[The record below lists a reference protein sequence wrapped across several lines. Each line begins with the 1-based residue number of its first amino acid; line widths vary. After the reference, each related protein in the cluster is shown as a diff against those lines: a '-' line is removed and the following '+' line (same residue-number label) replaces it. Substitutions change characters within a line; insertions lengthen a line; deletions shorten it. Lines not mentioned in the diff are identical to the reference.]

1 MKHGPRGGK
10 GSLFLPLC
18 SAASVVIL
26 LFILVPIVQLMT
38 SPDPDVLVKTIGDPD
53 VLRAIGLSMRTA
65 GLATLI
71 AFAFGTP
78 LAYLLAHRDFPGKH
92 LVESLVDLPLVIPH
106 PVIGIAILAVAGRA
120 SPVGRFLQALGV
132 QVMGTVTGI
141 VAVLLFVGLPLYVN
155 SAKNGFEAVPRRLE
169 YVARNLGAGP
179 FGAFR
184 RVTFPLAWR
193 SVLVGMVL
201 CFARAVSEFGAVV
214 VVAGNSVKTNTLPL
228 HINALY
234 QGYAD
239 ASAPFAVAT
248 LLAVMAILTLVLKTL
263 IEWKIGNGETAGSRG

>member
-26 LFILVPIVQLMT
+26 LFILVPIVLLMT

-214 VVAGNSVKTNTLPL
+214 VVAYHPMIAPVLLFERYEAYGLKYSQPVAFWLILISLSLFFTLRTLMLRGKANP
-228 HINALY
+228 
-234 QGYAD
+234 
-239 ASAPFAVAT
+239 ASGRRP
-248 LLAVMAILTLVLKTL
+248 
-263 IEWKIGNGETAGSRG
+263 